1 MRIRDILATKGP
13 DVVTVPPDATLR
25 EAMRHLVA
33 HNIGA
38 VVAVDDAGR
47 IHGILS
53 ERDLLR
59 TAADDPRRL
68 ETEHVAD
75 VMTRELITA
84 APEAEIRSVMQIM
97 TERRIRHLPVVHREE
112 LVGIISIGDVVSALR
127 RTVEEENEQL
137 HAYIHG
143 TTR

>member
-1 MRIRDILATKGP
+1 MRIRDMLAAKGSA
-13 DVVTVPPDATLR
+13 VVTVTPDATLR
-25 EAMRHLVA
+25 DAMRHLVR

-38 VVAVDDAGR
+38 VVVIDDAR
-47 IHGILS
+47 QIHGILS

-59 TAADDPRRL
+59 IAADDPRRL
-68 ETEHVAD
+68 ETGDVAGA
-75 VMTRELITA
+75 MTRALITA
-84 APEAEIRSVMQIM
+84 APEAEIRSVMEIM
-97 TERRIRHLPVVHREE
+97 TEHRIRHLPVVEGKA

-127 RTVEEENEQL
+127 RSVGEENQQL